1 MKAVLSSFANR
12 VTKLNKKVGPW
23 PEDYDF
29 CPLLFNTMDFN
40 KNTIL
45 GLVLMLALAFGVSW
59 YNAKE
64 AEEAAKVEMSK
75 PAPATN
81 APQKSQSPTPDAA
94 AAKSIIAGND
104 QEKINH
110 FGVFGAQAQL
120 KPNQSILEN
129 NKIKVSINHQGAV
142 IQNVELKD
150 ERYKTYW
157 GKKNIQFW
165 DAASQQMNWTWNDV
179 KKGNQGSW
187 QFVFKASEVTTDAQ
201 GVQSVQLE
209 LNNNEGKKFQV
220 TYKLAPDANTVQCS
234 IANQGLQNTWNQQ
247 SGSFQLH
254 WQTAGMHNEKGI
266 QAERSRSSVFFT
278 EMDKDRDYLSENG
291 GDEQVVENRLNWAA
305 FKQNYFSA
313 AVISPNGFL
322 ENAKLNVITP
332 ENDTLHTKVF
342 RAELPIDLS
351 TGQAQLNFFFG
362 PNEQS
367 LLAATE
373 VKQFD
378 HIIDYGWGIIGWVNK
393 YAIRPLF
400 WLLSS
405 WIGSFGIIILIVTL
419 IIKMVLFPITWK
431 NLLNGAKMRAIKPEI
446 DELNKKFEGK
456 DPMEKQTATM
466 ALYRQTGVNPF
477 AGCIPVLI
485 QMPVLYAMFR
495 FFPAEIALRGQSFLW
510 AEDLAAYDSILNLPF
525 EIPFYG
531 NHVSLFTL
539 LMTAS
544 TFVYTRMSM
553 SSQPNMTQPGMP
565 NMNVMMNLFTF
576 MMLFFFNSMPSGLTM
591 YYFVA
596 NVMSIG
602 QMWAIRRYFINEDDI
617 RSKIEDNK
625 KKPNKKSSFQQ
636 KLEEMQ
642 NAQKKKL
649 EDQKKKLK

>member
-1 MKAVLSSFANR
+1 
-12 VTKLNKKVGPW
+12 
-23 PEDYDF
+23 
-29 CPLLFNTMDFN
+29 
-40 KNTIL
+40 
-45 GLVLMLALAFGVSW
+45 
-59 YNAKE
+59 
-64 AEEAAKVEMSK
+64 
-75 PAPATN
+75 
-81 APQKSQSPTPDAA
+81 
-94 AAKSIIAGND
+94 
-104 QEKINH
+104 
-110 FGVFGAQAQL
+110 
-120 KPNQSILEN
+120 
-129 NKIKVSINHQGAV
+129 
-142 IQNVELKD
+142 
-150 ERYKTYW
+150 
-157 GKKNIQFW
+157 
-165 DAASQQMNWTWNDV
+165 
-179 KKGNQGSW
+179 
-187 QFVFKASEVTTDAQ
+187 
-201 GVQSVQLE
+201 
-209 LNNNEGKKFQV
+209 
-220 TYKLAPDANTVQCS
+220 
-234 IANQGLQNTWNQQ
+234 
-247 SGSFQLH
+247 
-254 WQTAGMHNEKGI
+254 
-266 QAERSRSSVFFT
+266 
-278 EMDKDRDYLSENG
+278 
-291 GDEQVVENRLNWAA
+291 
-305 FKQNYFSA
+305 
-313 AVISPNGFL
+313 
-322 ENAKLNVITP
+322 
-332 ENDTLHTKVF
+332 
-342 RAELPIDLS
+342 
-351 TGQAQLNFFFG
+351 LNFFFG

>member
-1 MKAVLSSFANR
+1 
-12 VTKLNKKVGPW
+12 
-23 PEDYDF
+23 
-29 CPLLFNTMDFN
+29 MDFN

-64 AEEAAKVEMSK
+64 AQETAQQEATAQTAQPKTTT
-75 PAPATN
+75 PAQKTNTPSATN
-81 APQKSQSPTPDAA
+81 VANAD
-94 AAKSIIAGND
+94 
-104 QEKINH
+104 KINQY
-110 FGVFGAQAQL
+110 GVFGSQANL
-120 KPNQSILEN
+120 KPAQSILEN
-129 NKIKVSINHQGAV
+129 DKIKVTIDHKGAT
-142 IQNVELKD
+142 IRSVELKD
-150 ERYKTYW
+150 DHYKTYW
-157 GKKNIQFW
+157 GKKNISFW
-165 DAASQQMNWTWNDV
+165 DAKSQSMFWSWNDL
-179 KKGNQGSW
+179 KKGQQGSW
-187 QFVFKASEVTTDAQ
+187 QYVFNATSVSKDAQ
-201 GVQSVQLE
+201 GNSHVTLE
-209 LNNNEGKKFQV
+209 LNNNQGQKFAV
-220 TYKLAPDANTVQCS
+220 TYTLTAGSNMVQCQ
-234 IANQGLQNTWNQQ
+234 IASQGLQNNWNGQA
-247 SGSFQLH
+247 GSFQLN
-254 WQTAGMHNEKGI
+254 WQTEGLHNEKGI
-266 QAERSRSSVFFT
+266 QAERSRSSVFYA
-278 EMDKDRDYLSENG
+278 EMDKDRSYLSENG
-291 GDEQVVENRLNWAA
+291 GDEKQVEGRLNWAA
-305 FKQNYFSA
+305 FKQNYFTA
-313 AVISPNGFL
+313 AVISPSGFL

-332 ENDTLHTKVF
+332 AEDTLHTKVY

-351 TGQAQLNFFFG
+351 TGQSQLNFFFG
-362 PNEQS
+362 PNEQT
-367 LLAATE
+367 LLADTQVNE
-373 VKQFD
+373 FD

-419 IIKMVLFPITWK
+419 VIKMVLFPITWK

-456 DPMEKQTATM
+456 DPMEKQSATM

-525 EIPFYG
+525 DVPFYG

-553 SSQPNMTQPGMP
+553 SAQPTMTQPGMP

-602 QMWAIRRYFINEDDI
+602 QMWAIRKYFINEDDI

-636 KLEEMQ
+636 RLEEMQ

>member
-1 MKAVLSSFANR
+1 
-12 VTKLNKKVGPW
+12 
-23 PEDYDF
+23 
-29 CPLLFNTMDFN
+29 MDFN

-64 AEEAAKVEMSK
+64 AQETAQQEATAQTAQPKTTT
-75 PAPATN
+75 PAQKTNTPSATTVAN
-81 APQKSQSPTPDAA
+81 AD
-94 AAKSIIAGND
+94 
-104 QEKINH
+104 KINQY
-110 FGVFGAQAQL
+110 GVFGSQANL
-120 KPNQSILEN
+120 KPAQSILEN
-129 NKIKVSINHQGAV
+129 DKIKVIIDHKGGTIRS
-142 IQNVELKD
+142 VELKD

-157 GKKNIQFW
+157 GKKNISFW
-165 DAASQQMNWTWNDV
+165 DAQTQSMYWSWNDL
-179 KKGNQGSW
+179 KKGQQGSW
-187 QFVFKASEVTTDAQ
+187 QYVFNATSVSKDAQ
-201 GVQSVQLE
+201 GNSHVTLE
-209 LNNNEGKKFQV
+209 LNNNQGQKFAV
-220 TYKLAPDANTVQCS
+220 TYTLTAGSNMVQCQ
-234 IANQGLQNTWNQQ
+234 IASQGLQNNWSGQA
-247 SGSFQLH
+247 GSFQLN

-266 QAERSRSSVFFT
+266 QAERSRSSVFYA
-278 EMDKDRDYLSENG
+278 EMDKDRSYLSENG
-291 GDEQVVENRLNWAA
+291 GDEKQVEGRLNWAA
-305 FKQNYFSA
+305 FKQNYFTA
-313 AVISPNGFL
+313 AVISPSGFL
-322 ENAKLNVITP
+322 ENAKLNVLTP
-332 ENDTLHTKVF
+332 TEDTLHTKVY

-351 TGQAQLNFFFG
+351 TGQSQLNFFFG
-362 PNEQS
+362 PNEQT
-367 LLAATE
+367 LLADTQVNE
-373 VKQFD
+373 FD

-419 IIKMVLFPITWK
+419 VIKMVLFPITWK

-456 DPMEKQTATM
+456 DPMEKQSATM

-525 EIPFYG
+525 DVPFYG

-553 SSQPNMTQPGMP
+553 SAQPTMTQPGMP
-565 NMNVMMNLFTF
+565 NMNIMMNLFTF

-602 QMWAIRRYFINEDDI
+602 QMWAIRKYFINEDEI

-636 KLEEMQ
+636 RLEEMQ

>member
-1 MKAVLSSFANR
+1 
-12 VTKLNKKVGPW
+12 
-23 PEDYDF
+23 
-29 CPLLFNTMDFN
+29 
-40 KNTIL
+40 
-45 GLVLMLALAFGVSW
+45 
-59 YNAKE
+59 
-64 AEEAAKVEMSK
+64 
-75 PAPATN
+75 
-81 APQKSQSPTPDAA
+81 
-94 AAKSIIAGND
+94 
-104 QEKINH
+104 
-110 FGVFGAQAQL
+110 
-120 KPNQSILEN
+120 
-129 NKIKVSINHQGAV
+129 
-142 IQNVELKD
+142 
-150 ERYKTYW
+150 
-157 GKKNIQFW
+157 
-165 DAASQQMNWTWNDV
+165 
-179 KKGNQGSW
+179 
-187 QFVFKASEVTTDAQ
+187 
-201 GVQSVQLE
+201 
-209 LNNNEGKKFQV
+209 
-220 TYKLAPDANTVQCS
+220 
-234 IANQGLQNTWNQQ
+234 
-247 SGSFQLH
+247 
-254 WQTAGMHNEKGI
+254 

-278 EMDKDRDYLSENG
+278 EMDKDRDYLSETG
-291 GDEQVVENRLNWAA
+291 GDEKMVENRLNWAA

-322 ENAKLNVITP
+322 ENAKLNVLTP
-332 ENDTLHTKVF
+332 EEDTIHTKVY

-367 LLAATE
+367 LLSATE
-373 VKQFD
+373 VHEFD
-378 HIIDYGWGIIGWVNK
+378 HIIDYGWGIIGWVNT
-393 YAIRPLF
+393 YAVRPLF
-400 WLLSS
+400 WFLSS

-446 DELNKKFEGK
+446 DELNKKYEGK

-525 EIPFYG
+525 DIPFYG

-553 SSQPNMTQPGMP
+553 SSQPTMTQPGMP

-602 QMWAIRRYFINEDDI
+602 QMWAIRKYFINEDEI

-636 KLEEMQ
+636 RLEEMQ